1 MDFLTKPKYDTIE
14 QIRAVKW
21 AGNHMAD
28 GKKMEAVDDYV
39 VANRAD
45 RALCKEARDIVGREG
60 MGVDEKITDA
70 QLDEH
75 LAMLDD
81 YAAQRARRRRSS

>member
-1 MDFLTKPKYDTIE
+1 MTFLAKPRYDTIE
-14 QIRAVKW
+14 QVRAVRW

-39 VANRAD
+39 LANRAD
-45 RALCKEARDIVGREG
+45 RAACKEALDIVSLKA
-60 MGVDEKITDA
+60 MGVDEKITDE

-75 LAMLDD
+75 ILMAED
-81 YAAQRARRRRSS
+81 ARRPRRRA